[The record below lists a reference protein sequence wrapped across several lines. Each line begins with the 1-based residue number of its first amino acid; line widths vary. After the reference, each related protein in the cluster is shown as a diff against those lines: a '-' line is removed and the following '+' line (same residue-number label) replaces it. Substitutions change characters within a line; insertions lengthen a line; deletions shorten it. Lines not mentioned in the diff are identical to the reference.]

1 MKYKKWWIPAVFMV
15 ISAVFFV
22 APYLIISLFF
32 KDDAWAGIGYVFL
45 CMGIWFFF
53 VLPVLSLIY
62 PRRVIY
68 ENRERFLLTVY
79 NSFLIILPLAVYSL
93 INSNYMLLIYALIAI
108 VWSEMWALLGLAGK
122 GDKKADVWY
131 VPAFLA
137 VAVLVVNMWLQ
148 YFVSKTFLIAIL
160 SCVICPI
167 AIAIYARI
175 CVRDR
180 KSKIFFTVYASLAV
194 FVAIFGYYVY
204 SIIDGTLELGDSA
217 LNTVW
222 LILSAI
228 GTFILYELA
237 ALIGAGVKIK
247 LPKRK
252 KKAKK
257 EEEKPETLEVAEEAK
272 E

>member
-1 MKYKKWWIPAVFMV
+1 MKYKQWWMPAVFMI
-15 ISAVFFV
+15 ISAIFF
-22 APYLIISLFF
+22 AFPYLVIPLFF

-45 CMGIWFFF
+45 GMGIWFFLA
-53 VLPVLSLIY
+53 LPALSLIY
-62 PRRVIY
+62 PRRVIS

-79 NSFLIILPLAVYSL
+79 NSFLIILPLTVYSL
-93 INSNYMLLIYALIAI
+93 IISNYVLLVYALIALI
-108 VWSEMWALLGLAGK
+108 WSEMWALLGLSGK

-131 VPAFLA
+131 VPAFLS
-137 VAVLVVNMWLQ
+137 VAVLVINMWLQ
-148 YFVSKTFLIAIL
+148 YFVSKSLIIAIL
-160 SCVICPI
+160 SCVVCPI
-167 AIAIYARI
+167 AIAIYARV

-180 KSKIFFTVYASLAV
+180 KSKIFFTVYASLLL

-204 SIIDGTLELGDSA
+204 SIINGTLELGDS
-217 LNTVW
+217 VW
-222 LILSAI
+222 NVIRLILSAL
-228 GTFILYELA
+228 GTLALYELA

>member
-1 MKYKKWWIPAVFMV
+1 MKYKKWWMPAVFMV
-15 ISAVFFV
+15 ISAVFFAV
-22 APYLIISLFF
+22 PYLIIPLFF
-32 KDDAWAGIGYVFL
+32 KDDAWEGIGYVFL
-45 CMGIWFFF
+45 CMGIWFFLA
-53 VLPVLSLIY
+53 LPALSLIY
-62 PRRVIY
+62 PRRVIS

-79 NSFLIILPLAVYSL
+79 NSFLIVLPLTVYSL
-93 INSNYMLLIYALIAI
+93 LNSNYMLLIYALIAL
-108 VWSEMWALLGLAGK
+108 VWSEMWALLGLSDK

-131 VPAFLA
+131 VPAFLS
-137 VAVLVVNMWLQ
+137 VAVLVINMWLQ
-148 YFVSKTFLIAIL
+148 YFVSKSLLIAIL
-160 SCVICPI
+160 SCVVCPI
-167 AIAIYARI
+167 AIAIYARV

-204 SIIDGTLELGDSA
+204 SIINGTLELGDS
-217 LNTVW
+217 VW
-222 LILSAI
+222 NVIRLILSAL
-228 GTFILYELA
+228 GTFALYELA